1 MSETFYPRIDTPSA
15 LTAQRDWLVIGFRH
29 RHVIALSFLGIFAG
43 AALTAFLMPPRY
55 QSNTKILVKHER
67 QDPLV
72 TPDASNAVPQITLS
86 PTETELGSE
95 MVLLK
100 SRDLLEAVVTK
111 CGLQNAPRHFW
122 FPPYGK
128 ETAPTKGLATAVRDL
143 EGALKVEVLPK
154 TNLISVTYEDSNPQR
169 VAQVLHTL
177 VDVYMEKHLAVHRP
191 PGTFEFFQQQTE
203 QHNQLLE
210 EAESRLVNFSHKEG
224 VVSPG
229 PQKAA
234 TLEKLS
240 EFQSDLERARVS
252 TAETQKRIRVLE
264 GQAQAIPLRMTT
276 QVRTADNPQLIE
288 QLNTTLLN
296 LQLKRTELL
305 QKFEPS
311 YRSVQEVEAQIAQ
324 TQAAIE
330 GTKKLQDETTDR
342 NPISEWVNSE
352 LTKARAQLAAEQT
365 RAQELSRTV
374 RAYQE
379 QASMLDGKE
388 VIQERLVRDQKA
400 NEANYLLYLRKQEEA
415 RISDALDRRRIVN
428 LAVAEA
434 AAVPALPSRSRPM
447 ALLVGFLAA
456 IAGSLAAAAA
466 AERLSPSL
474 RTSDEVQQLL
484 NVSVLASIS
493 TGGGL
498 HATDES
504 AALSGS
510 KLDGS
515 SASGEAAETSN
526 GGGDADGNQTTARD
540 IFADPKSYG
549 GFRDK

>member
-1 MSETFYPRIDTPSA
+1 MRETFYARIDTPSA
-15 LTAQRDWLVIGFRH
+15 ITAQRDWLVIGFRH
-29 RHVIALSFLGIFAG
+29 RHVMALTFLGIFAG

-55 QSNTKILVKHER
+55 QSNTKILVKRER

-72 TPDASNAVPQITLS
+72 TPDASNAVAQIPLS

-100 SRDLLEAVVTK
+100 SRDLLEAVVRK
-111 CGLQNAPRHFW
+111 CGLQNTPRHFW

-128 ETAPTKGLATAVRDL
+128 QGAPAKALATAVPDL
-143 EGALKVEVLPK
+143 ERALKVELLPK

-177 VDVYMEKHLAVHRP
+177 VDVYVEKHLAVHRP
-191 PGTFEFFQQQTE
+191 PGTFEFFQQQTQ

-229 PQKAA
+229 QQKAA

-240 EFQSDLERARVS
+240 EFQSDLERARVAI
-252 TAETQKRIRVLE
+252 AETQKRIRILE

-288 QLNTTLLN
+288 QLKTTLLN

-311 YRSVQEVEAQIAQ
+311 YWSVQEVDAQIAQ
-324 TQAAIE
+324 TQAAIR
-330 GTKKLQDETTDR
+330 GTDKLRDETTDR

-352 LTKARAQLAAEQT
+352 LTKAWAQLAAEQT
-365 RAQELSRTV
+365 RGEELSRTV
-374 RAYQE
+374 RSYQE
-379 QASMLDGKE
+379 RASMLDGKE

-428 LAVAEA
+428 VAVAEA
-434 AAVPALPSRSRPM
+434 AEVPALPSRSRPM
-447 ALLVGFLAA
+447 ALSVGFLAA

-474 RTSDEVQQLL
+474 RTLDEVQELL
-484 NVSVLASIS
+484 SVSVLASIS
-493 TGGGL
+493 TCGGL
-498 HATDES
+498 DATDES
-504 AALSGS
+504 ALSGS
-510 KLDGS
+510 TRHGS
-515 SASGEAAETSN
+515 PASGEDEETSN
-526 GGGDADGNQTTARD
+526 GGGDANGNRTTARG
-540 IFADPKSYG
+540 IFADQKSYR
-549 GFRDK
+549 GFRGK